1 VAAKPRGWLADPS
14 NIEEILMARWFRAP
28 HGDGADRAPDRLFAV
43 LTSLALWPLRVAA
56 ARATLRQ
63 LAALDARALADIGL
77 RPADLNDATALPLA
91 AEPGQFLAARAIGR
105 RIAKPGLGGR
115 PRPVRRRLLL
125 AKTGS

>member
-1 VAAKPRGWLADPS
+1 LADPS
-14 NIEEILMARWFRAP
+14 NVEEILMTPWFRAP
-28 HGDGADRAPDRLFAV
+28 NGDAANPAPARFRLFA
-43 LTSLALWPLRVAA
+43 LLMSLALWPLRVAA

-63 LAALDARALADIGL
+63 LAALDARSLADIGL

-91 AEPGQFLAARAIGR
+91 AEPGQFLAARAVGR
-105 RIAKPGLGGR
+105 RIAKSGLGGQ

>member
-1 VAAKPRGWLADPS
+1 MSPR
-14 NIEEILMARWFRAP
+14 FRAP
-28 HGDGADRAPDRLFAV
+28 YGEAANRPPAPSRLSAA
-43 LTSLALWPLRVAA
+43 LLALALWPLRVAA

-91 AEPGQFLAARAIGR
+91 AEPGQFLAARAGGR
-105 RIAKPGLGGR
+105 RIANPGLGGQ
-115 PRPVRRRLLL
+115 PRPVRRRQRL